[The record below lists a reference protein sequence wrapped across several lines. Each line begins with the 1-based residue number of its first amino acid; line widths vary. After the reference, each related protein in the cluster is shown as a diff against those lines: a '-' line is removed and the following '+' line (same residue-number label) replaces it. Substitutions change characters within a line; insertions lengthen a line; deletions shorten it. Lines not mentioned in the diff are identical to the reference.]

1 MISVKELTLVSDEQ
15 IAWEELGGGIK
26 RKVMSYNDDI
36 MLVKVAFEQ
45 GGIGAL
51 HTHPH
56 LQISYIASGAFE
68 ITIGDDQKILKEGDV
83 YFVPSGILHGAVCL
97 ETGVLI
103 DVFSPMREDFL

>member
-1 MISVKELTLVSDEQ
+1 LTLVSDEQ

-68 ITIGDDQKILKEGDV
+68 ITIGDDKKILNEGDV

-97 ETGVLI
+97 ASGVLI